1 MNRLKTAAVFAAG
14 LALGAGSLAAA
25 QAVLPQPTGDVQGHP
40 LANIDLG
47 KAFPELQGYVLQVS
61 RLELPPQGGG
71 LPLHSHKDM
80 PEIVYIVQGHITE
93 QINGGPI
100 ETYGPGSALVYDE
113 TVSHSEI
120 NLGTE
125 PVVYI
130 GAHVAKA
137 SRPAPKP

>member
-1 MNRLKTAAVFAAG
+1 MNGWKAG
-14 LALGAGSLAAA
+14 ALVAFGIALGAGGLAAA
-25 QAVLPQPTGDVQGHP
+25 QAVLPAPTKGHTGGR
-40 LANIDLG
+40 LGRIDLG
-47 KAFPELQGYVLQVS
+47 KAFPDLKGYVLQVS

-71 LPLHSHKDM
+71 LPLHSHKEM

-100 ETYGPGSALVYDE
+100 ETFGPGSTLVYDE
-113 TVSHSEI
+113 TVSHSEV

-137 SRPAPKP
+137 ARPEPKP